1 MIISQSIM
9 KQDTISGTETLDKG
23 DTVSVLIYLRFFEA
37 EVGPLLYVGWNSL

>member
-9 KQDTISGTETLDKG
+9 KQDTISGTETLKG

-37 EVGPLLYVGWNSL
+37 EVGPLLYVG